1 VIWNKVRECESVEHR
16 RERQLADLKDL
27 CHRVYDRVPFYKK
40 KFDEAGIKPED
51 IKTLED
57 IAKIPFTTKDDMRET
72 YPYGLLAVDESDIRE
87 IHTSSGTTG
96 TPVVDA
102 YTKSDMEMWGEVM
115 ARCFG
120 MAGGDKGDVVQNA
133 YGYGMFTG
141 GLGVH
146 YGAQTIGANVI
157 PAASGNTKRQ
167 LMLMRDFKST
177 ILTCTPSYA
186 LFMAEVAKEMGI
198 EFKDLSLKA
207 GIFGAEPWSDN
218 MREEIEEK
226 LNLKAFDI
234 YGLTEIIG
242 PGVSNE
248 CEAHHGLHVNEDY
261 FYPEIINPETGEVLP
276 EGEKGELVF
285 TTLTK
290 QGTPIIRYRTRD
302 ITWLWHDK
310 CSCGRTMVKMHRL
323 LGRNDDMLILRGVNV
338 FPSQIENVLMRIEET
353 QPHYQIIVDRGKT
366 HLDEVE
372 LHVEVEE
379 SFFSDETKELERIRE
394 KINREIKQELGIT
407 CNIKLVE
414 PKSIERSMGK
424 AKRVIDKRTL

>member
-1 VIWNKVRECESVEHR
+1 VIWNKARECEDLEKRQH
-16 RERQLADLKDL
+16 RQLADLREL
-27 CHRVYDRVPFYKK
+27 CFRVYDRVPFYKR
-40 KFDEAGIKPED
+40 KFDEAGIKPDD

-57 IAKIPFTTKDDMRET
+57 ISKIPFTTKDDMRVT

-102 YTKSDMEMWGEVM
+102 YTHSDMEMWGEVM
-115 ARCFG
+115 ARCLC
-120 MAGGDKGDVVQNA
+120 MAGGGKEDVIQNA

-198 EFKDLSLKA
+198 DFKELPLKA
-207 GIFGAEPWSDN
+207 GVFGAEPWSDT
-218 MREEIEEK
+218 MRQEIEDK
-226 LNLKAFDI
+226 LNLQAFDI

-248 CEAHHGLHVNEDY
+248 CSEHHGLHVNEDF

-276 EGEKGELVF
+276 PGEKGELVF
-285 TTLTK
+285 TTLSK
-290 QGTPIIRYRTRD
+290 QGTPILRYRTRD
-302 ITWLWHDK
+302 ITWLWRDQ
-310 CSCGRTMVKMHRL
+310 CSCGRNLIKMHRL

-338 FPSQIENVLMRIEET
+338 FPSQIENVLLRIEET
-353 QPHYQIIVDRGKT
+353 QPHYLIIVDRGDS

-372 LHVEVEE
+372 LQVEVEE
-379 SFFSDETKELERIRE
+379 SFFSDETKALE
-394 KINREIKQELGIT
+394 KIRKKIHDELKQELGISVK
-407 CNIKLVE
+407 IKLVE

-424 AKRVIDKRTL
+424 AKRVIDKRKL